1 MELTRPM
8 VAGAVVALAG
18 HGVALGVTLAVA
30 IAAGGGPDAD
40 LDSGGRFG
48 VLFSTAFT
56 YGIAQL
62 VLLWGCVALSGPL
75 GRGSSSGLVAGWVLE
90 LAASLSYVCS
100 GFGA

>member
-1 MELTRPM
+1 M

-18 HGVALGVTLAVA
+18 HGLTLGVTLAVA

-40 LDSGGRFG
+40 LDAGGRLG
-48 VLFSTAFT
+48 LLFFAVFT

-62 VLLWGCVALSGPL
+62 VLLGTCVALSGRL
-75 GRGSSSGLVAGWVLE
+75 GRGSSSGLVAGWVLG
-90 LAASLSYVCS
+90 LAASLSYLCG